1 MPKLKNKSARSCD
14 KKQLNKIINVNTRED
29 VMAKGRKEIKQELEQ
44 KKREGDLSS
53 KKALELAKLAE
64 KTKATLESMQGEATE
79 EAAKG
84 MESAAA
90 AFQQTI
96 ETKAVQAEQQS
107 EKIDTA
113 LEQTQQKFEE
123 AKKSDQVDINKLK
136 SLESEAKRVNVG
148 VEGVVQA
155 EKAKMEEMQFLT
167 SESQG
172 VEKAQQE
179 MQKKITEAKQKRQGA
194 KFSYKSRNT
203 LG

>member
-1 MPKLKNKSARSCD
+1 
-14 KKQLNKIINVNTRED
+14 
-29 VMAKGRKEIKQELEQ
+29 MAKGRKEIKQDLDQ
-44 KKREGDLSS
+44 KKKEGDLSS
-53 KKALELAKLAE
+53 KKTLDLAKLAE

-90 AFQQTI
+90 AFQQAI
-96 ETKAVQAEQQS
+96 ETKAVEAEQQS
-107 EKIDTA
+107 EKIDTE
-113 LEQTQQKFEE
+113 LEETQQKFEE
-123 AKKSDQVDINKLK
+123 AQKSDQIDINKLK
-136 SLESEAKRVNVG
+136 SLQSEATRANVG
-148 VEGVVQA
+148 IESVVQA
-155 EKAKMEEMQFLT
+155 EKAKMEEMKFLT

-203 LG
+203 LE